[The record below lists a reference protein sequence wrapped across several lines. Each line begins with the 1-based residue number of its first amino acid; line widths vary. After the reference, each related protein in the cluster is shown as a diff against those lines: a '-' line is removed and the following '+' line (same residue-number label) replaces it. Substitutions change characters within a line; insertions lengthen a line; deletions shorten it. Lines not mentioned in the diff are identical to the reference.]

1 MKILV
6 TGAAGFI
13 CGYLIDELLEAGH
26 EVVGL
31 DNFSKYGPVEKSYDF
46 HTRYTFVQGDAN
58 EVALLRDLLVDCDHF
73 VAAAAMIGG
82 ISYFH
87 DFAYDVMSGHERL
100 AAPAVDAAMYAQ
112 Q

>member
-31 DNFSKYGPVEKSYDF
+31 DNFSKYGPLEKSYDS
-46 HTRYTFVQGDAN
+46 HPGYTLVQGDAKD
-58 EVALLRDLLVDCDHF
+58 R
-73 VAAAAMIGG
+73 
-82 ISYFH
+82 
-87 DFAYDVMSGHERL
+87 
-100 AAPAVDAAMYAQ
+100 
-112 Q
+112 